1 MDMKTPTLGSL
12 IDKLVTVRDKR
23 RALAEQ
29 DKELAKEVEELQATI
44 LARLEAEGTDKASSK
59 KATVSRTTVTVA
71 NVTDWDAFWGF
82 IHKNKFNHMLQRR
95 VSDPAYRE
103 LVELAQS
110 DKKLAKQLQTAG
122 VEPFVKVNLNLRSL

>member
-1 MDMKTPTLGSL
+1 MDMKVQTLGSL
-12 IDKLVTVRDKR
+12 IDKLYAVREKR
-23 RALAEQ
+23 RELAEK
-29 DKELAKEVEELQATI
+29 DKLLAAEVDELQAAI

-59 KATVSRTTVTVA
+59 KATVSRSTVTVA
-71 NVTDWDAFWGF
+71 NVTDWDKFWAF

-110 DKKLAKQLQTAG
+110 DKKLAKQLEGAG
-122 VEPFVKVNLNLRSL
+122 VESFIKVNLNLRSL

>member
-29 DKELAKEVEELQATI
+29 DKELVKEVEELQATI

-71 NVTDWDAFWGF
+71 NVTDWDAFWSF

-103 LVELAQS
+103 LVEMAQS
-110 DKKLAKQLQTAG
+110 DKKLAKQLQAAG